1 MPVPFEASS
10 ERERMVVH
18 QLVPRGILD
27 PRVLAAMRSVPREEF
42 VPPTQRD
49 AAYSDRAL
57 ALDCGQAMS
66 PPHVVA
72 TMAELLQLHG
82 HERVLEVG
90 TGSGYAAAVL
100 ARLAREVWSVEWH
113 EPLARSAA
121 VRLRRDGC
129 HNVAVRCGDGIVGWR
144 DAAPFD
150 AVYVAAGARCV
161 PQPLLQQLAPGGRLV
176 MPLGPVGG
184 QQLVRVTRHSE
195 WRCSIE
201 RLHDAEFQPL
211 LGEGA
216 DVQQEAGAW

>member
-1 MPVPFEASS
+1 MPVPYEASS
-10 ERERMVVH
+10 EREQMVQR
-18 QLVPRGILD
+18 QLVPKGILD
-27 PRVLAAMRSVPREEF
+27 PRVLEVMRAVPRENY
-42 VPPTQRD
+42 VPATLREV
-49 AAYSDRAL
+49 AYGDRAL

-100 ARLAREVWSVEWH
+100 ARLAREVWSIEWF

-121 VRLRRDGC
+121 VRLRHDGC
-129 HNVAVRCGDGIVGWR
+129 HNVAVRCGDGAHGWGE
-144 DAAPFD
+144 AAPFE
-150 AVYVAAGARCV
+150 AIYVAAGARAV

-176 MPLGPVGG
+176 MPIGPVGG
-184 QQLVRVTRHSE
+184 QRLVRVTRHSE
-195 WRCSIE
+195 WRCSME

-211 LGEGA
+211 LGKAGDA
-216 DVQQEAGAW
+216 PAAAEAW